1 MSPQSKTI
9 WELEKRRNPFLRY
22 TYNNV
27 INIPNESSFTPTCYG
42 HYFISSVL
50 LKSVNLIKCKSFC
63 KSVLFALQ
71 VKVTGLHMKNDT
83 ELKCVILLILN
94 DSMDLTF
101 SRSLFLTQMVPA
113 LLRFQLMKCCGRHHK
128 DGGLSRS

>member
-1 MSPQSKTI
+1 MPQQSKKI
-9 WELEKRRNPFLRY
+9 WELEKRRDPFLRY

-27 INIPNESSFTPTCYG
+27 INIPNESSFTPTYYG
-42 HYFISSVL
+42 HSSVL
-50 LKSVNLIKCKSFC
+50 LKSVNLIKCRSSC

-71 VKVTGLHMKNDT
+71 VKVTGLHMKNNT

-113 LLRFQLMKCCGRHHK
+113 LLRFQLMKCCSRHHK